1 MIKTIKAAVAALLL
15 IPALLSCTK
24 DQPVQPAHPQN
35 ITGSASGTLVGGNL
49 MTFAPVVGSSADA
62 TLSFNIDGT
71 QTPVSTGSAVTK
83 STPTSL
89 QRRLFLSGKALVE

>member
-35 ITGSASGTLVGGNL
+35 ITGSARVTMDVRQDG
-49 MTFAPVVGSSADA
+49 A

-89 QRRLFLSGKALVE
+89 QRRLFLSGKALAE